1 MKLEITADLTEYKYG
16 LLSTKRTLTYL
27 GDNHWYVSCVN
38 TPEEADS
45 EPLRFDSTITT
56 EALNNAIQAALQHE
70 RMCGGVTIRVITEQE
85 GKE

>member
-1 MKLEITADLTEYKYG
+1 MKLEIAADLTGYKYG

-27 GDNHWYVSCVN
+27 GDDHWYVSCVN
-38 TPEEADS
+38 THEEADR

-56 EALNNAIQAALQHE
+56 EALNIAIQAALQHE

>member
-1 MKLEITADLTEYKYG
+1 MKLEIAADLTEYKYG

-56 EALNNAIQAALQHE
+56 AALNIAIQAALQHE